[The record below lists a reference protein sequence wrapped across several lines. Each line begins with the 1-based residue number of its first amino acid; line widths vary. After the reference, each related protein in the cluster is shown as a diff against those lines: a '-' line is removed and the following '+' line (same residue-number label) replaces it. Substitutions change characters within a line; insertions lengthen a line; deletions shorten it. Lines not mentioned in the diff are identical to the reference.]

1 MTPCLRFPGDAR
13 FAFTI
18 IDDTDD
24 GTVDNVRPI
33 YRLLESLGLRTTK
46 TVWPVRCPEG
56 SEDFW
61 LSETMDDARY
71 RDFVVD
77 LQARGFEMAFHGAT
91 METSPRERTVRALEC
106 FHRVFGAPPR
116 IHANHAFNRDN
127 LYWGAA
133 RVDDPLLRRLYR
145 FLSPHARDFYQG
157 HCPGSPYWWGDLCVA
172 QVEYVRN
179 LTFSEINV
187 LRVNP
192 SMPYRDSKR
201 PFVRWWF
208 SAADADDVDEFNN
221 LLRPEHQQQLE
232 EEGGVCIVAT
242 HFGKGF
248 ARDGKPHP
256 HTRRLL
262 ELLAARNG
270 WFPPVGELLDWL
282 RARRESECLAAAE
295 WRQMQWRW
303 AWDLLARRARAL
315 AHQSQRRARMLWRG
329 GLSPNLRSTWR

>member
-1 MTPCLRFPGDAR
+1 MTPCLQFPGGAR
-13 FAFTI
+13 FAFTV
-18 IDDTDD
+18 IDDTDG
-24 GTVDNVRPI
+24 GTVDNVSPI
-33 YRLLESLGLRTTK
+33 YRLLESLGMRTTK

-56 SEDFW
+56 SRDFW
-61 LSETMDDARY
+61 LSETMDDVRY
-71 RDFVVD
+71 RDFLVD

-91 METSPRERTVRALEC
+91 METSPRERTVQALEC
-106 FHRVFGAPPR
+106 FRRVFGAPPR

-133 RVDDPLLRRLYR
+133 RVDDPVLRRLYR
-145 FLSPHARDFYQG
+145 FVSRHAPDFYQG

-172 QVEYVRN
+172 HIEYVRN

-192 SMPYRDSKR
+192 SMPYRDPKR
-201 PFVRWWF
+201 PYVRWWF
-208 SAADADDVDEFNN
+208 SAADADDVHQFNN

-232 EEGGVCIVAT
+232 AEGGVCVVAT

-256 HTRRLL
+256 DTQRLL

-282 RARRESECLAAAE
+282 RARRESGTLAAGE
-295 WRQMQWRW
+295 WHRMQWRW

-315 AHQSQRRARMLWRG
+315 AHQSQRRAMALWRD
-329 GLSPNLRSTWR
+329 GLSPNLRST